1 MNELNNTQRQ
11 HLRRLAHTLKPILQ
25 IGKAGLTDPVRISV
39 DQVLSAHELV
49 KLKFVGSKEEKER
62 LVAALSHQ
70 THSHVV
76 GVIGNTAV
84 LYRQHP
90 QKDKRR
96 IELPTT

>member
-1 MNELNNTQRQ
+1 MTPLNNAQRQ

-25 IGKAGLTDPVRISV
+25 IGKAGLTDQVRISV
-39 DQVLSAHELV
+39 DQVLTAHELV

-70 THSHVV
+70 TRCQIV

-90 QKDKRR
+90 LKDKRK
-96 IELPTT
+96 IEFPES